1 MGKNESTEIRTE
13 EEIRG
18 STQSKSAA
26 CLVPVPATTKN
37 TMLLAMHDTHTEKKC
52 FVGHLNTM

>member
-1 MGKNESTEIRTE
+1 MGKNESTEIWTE

-18 STQSKSAA
+18 RTQSKSAA

-37 TMLLAMHDTHTEKKC
+37 TMLLAIHDRHTQKKSA
-52 FVGHLNTM
+52 L

>member
-1 MGKNESTEIRTE
+1 MGKNESTEIWTE

-18 STQSKSAA
+18 RTQSKSAA
-26 CLVPVPATTKN
+26 CLVSVPATTKN